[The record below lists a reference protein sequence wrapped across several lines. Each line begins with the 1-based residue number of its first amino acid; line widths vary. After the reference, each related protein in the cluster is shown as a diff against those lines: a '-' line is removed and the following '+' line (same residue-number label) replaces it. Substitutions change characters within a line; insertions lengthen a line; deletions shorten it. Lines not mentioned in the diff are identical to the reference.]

1 MGCVERAQIGRMFAY
16 EATEVIG
23 AEDVVM
29 AADVDAFVM
38 SAKVTLPLRRRE
50 RQIWLYR
57 YELSYHN
64 GYTFMM
70 QGPNSNGKNDVVASQ
85 TSFVSWKIL
94 EADSIYFRSCS
105 NAADAEIKFQC

>member
-1 MGCVERAQIGRMFAY
+1 MESLGATVRLERAGEMGCVERAQIGRMFAY
-16 EATEVIG
+16 EAAEVIG

-38 SAKVTLPLRRRE
+38 SPKITLPLRRRE

-57 YELSYHN
+57 YELSFYN

-70 QGPNSNGKNDVVASQ
+70 QGPNSNGK
-85 TSFVSWKIL
+85 
-94 EADSIYFRSCS
+94 
-105 NAADAEIKFQC
+105 